1 MSKRPYPRL
10 FQMFGGYLH
19 QDWMYDFIW
28 DEGEKPHFKAAIEAY
43 KEDCQEI
50 PEYIDKAIQELDDL
64 IGKNYSTPLLENQI
78 FRELGIYVIPTSYG
92 LTHQQFLIEVLRIL
106 KE

>member
-1 MSKRPYPRL
+1 MTKRPFPELY
-10 FQMFGGYLH
+10 QMFAGYLH

-43 KEDCQEI
+43 KEDCQGV
-50 PEYIDKAIQELDDL
+50 PEHIDKAIYELEDL
-64 IGKNYSTPLLENQI
+64 IGKNYNRETLETVM
-78 FRELGIYVIPTSYG
+78 FPELGIYVIPTSYG
-92 LTHQQFLIEVLRIL
+92 LTYQQFLIEVLKIL

>member
-28 DEGEKPHFKAAIEAY
+28 DEGEKPHFKAAGLAFQ
-43 KEDCQEI
+43 DREI
-50 PEYIDKAIQELDDL
+50 
-64 IGKNYSTPLLENQI
+64 LLW
-78 FRELGIYVIPTSYG
+78 VM
-92 LTHQQFLIEVLRIL
+92 
-106 KE
+106 